1 MKSRNL
7 VWIVCFSLVVLFGL
21 SQMTGAQEKTEPKKD
36 DKVIKEG
43 MMEPEDIG
51 WRVRDFRPYV
61 QAIRDLEKLNKEYSD
76 NLLKLAIDEYS
87 TGIDILEDME
97 NEVLKSMTANKSKK
111 FLNERFYWQEIDR
124 KNQEVRQVWMKK
136 QEAKM
141 KAVTY
146 LTKAINY
153 LDQIQNIE
161 VKQEP
166 KFINFQTKLFQ
177 VYVSTQYDLQNFKPC
192 IPILERYVTL
202 SDKSKKDMWAYKY
215 MSSCYGYMEKVLAK
229 YRHANED
236 VINDFR
242 NKKNSSML
250 TAVEI
255 KYGIESPQYKH
266 LQEIVEMDEKRAER
280 INDYK

>member
-1 MKSRNL
+1 
-7 VWIVCFSLVVLFGL
+7 
-21 SQMTGAQEKTEPKKD
+21 MTGAQEKTEPKKD

>member
-1 MKSRNL
+1 
-7 VWIVCFSLVVLFGL
+7 
-21 SQMTGAQEKTEPKKD
+21 
-36 DKVIKEG
+36 
-43 MMEPEDIG
+43 
-51 WRVRDFRPYV
+51 
-61 QAIRDLEKLNKEYSD
+61 
-76 NLLKLAIDEYS
+76 
-87 TGIDILEDME
+87 
-97 NEVLKSMTANKSKK
+97 MTACVCASAGA
-111 FLNERFYWQEIDR
+111 L
-124 KNQEVRQVWMKK
+124 
-136 QEAKM
+136 A
-141 KAVTY
+141 
-146 LTKAINY
+146 
-153 LDQIQNIE
+153 
-161 VKQEP
+161 
-166 KFINFQTKLFQ
+166 
-177 VYVSTQYDLQNFKPC
+177 
-192 IPILERYVTL
+192 